1 MCIRDRSGL
10 WDVTGNGMEKIA
22 DAKLARALLDKVN
35 DFNVKTGLKGVA
47 LTLAFAATAFFDV

>member
-1 MCIRDRSGL
+1 
-10 WDVTGNGMEKIA
+10 MEKIA

-47 LTLAFAATAFFDV
+47 LTLAFAATALFDV